1 MDASPNDKQNP
12 RRQRRFGVNPVIPLR
27 SLSRLAEALQKYLF
41 RREAGLTETLL
52 NLSERKHE
60 LSIPGGPSYGSI
72 CEDTFELEQLSIL
85 RDQIDIYLTPAL
97 NHLFTQPRPYSE
109 MIARFRKRFATLEER
124 INANIAG
131 AKQFKENVLFQFR
144 RARETDPVPVQDAEQ
159 EFESDLEPEPGDD
172 IFFRNVFQQAW
183 IRAWGEF
190 CKALVKRFELTPKRI
205 AECLVRGGDVLCFD
219 SKVRMFEAS
228 PSHPYLQNQLYRNDR
243 IIVSDQAR
251 LQCCD
256 LIIGT
261 FANKKARKAFTEQ
274 LPNEVE
280 EPMVELASLAICRY
294 AERMRRQNRDHI
306 KKNWRFDESLDTQT
320 RMYLGSRDSSSDPGE
335 KKEFAD
341 KLDELATE
349 RTLAAETI
357 LSNVLGVPPE
367 LLRADESTTE
377 SDAVDESA

>member
-1 MDASPNDKQNP
+1 
-12 RRQRRFGVNPVIPLR
+12 
-27 SLSRLAEALQKYLF
+27 
-41 RREAGLTETLL
+41 
-52 NLSERKHE
+52 
-60 LSIPGGPSYGSI
+60 
-72 CEDTFELEQLSIL
+72 
-85 RDQIDIYLTPAL
+85 
-97 NHLFTQPRPYSE
+97 
-109 MIARFRKRFATLEER
+109 
-124 INANIAG
+124 
-131 AKQFKENVLFQFR
+131 
-144 RARETDPVPVQDAEQ
+144 
-159 EFESDLEPEPGDD
+159 
-172 IFFRNVFQQAW
+172 
-183 IRAWGEF
+183 
-190 CKALVKRFELTPKRI
+190 
-205 AECLVRGGDVLCFD
+205 
-219 SKVRMFEAS
+219 
-228 PSHPYLQNQLYRNDR
+228 
-243 IIVSDQAR
+243 
-251 LQCCD
+251 